1 MREAWRDIRLVASR
15 DFTQRARSKGFVIST
30 LIVMLFIGAIVA
42 VPAIANRDPQLRY
55 DLGLVGRVEP
65 RLDEVLRLALEQSE
79 GQIDITTLAFATRAD
94 GDRAL
99 ERGEIDALLV
109 DSERLVFEDSEIEQ
123 LSAVI
128 NRAVYSSRLPDELA
142 ALGITLEQARGLLT
156 EQVLTFES
164 LSAGA
169 IGEDGDPAEASAR
182 DGRRWMAFAGGWLL
196 MISITTYGQWVL
208 LGVIEEKTSKVGEVL
223 LATLPAHHLIA
234 GKVLGIGMVGL
245 LQLSLVGLVVAA
257 ALPLGNGFEVPAGAF
272 AIAGSVALWFILGF
286 AFYAVGFAVA
296 GATVGRPEDAQ
307 YGSLPVILVLLSAY
321 ALATAVSVVGLGDQ
335 RWVQIA
341 SYLPPLAPMLM
352 PTRAALGHVAVWE
365 FIPSIALML
374 LAIYSLLRIGGRIYA
389 GGQIQSGPRM
399 GLREL
404 WRIVRG

>member
-1 MREAWRDIRLVASR
+1 MREALRDVWLVASR
-15 DFTQRARSKGFVIST
+15 DFTQRAKSKGFVIST
-30 LIVMLFIGAIVA
+30 LIVMLFVGAIVA
-42 VPAIANRDPQLRY
+42 VPALANREPELRY

-65 RLDEVLRLALEQSE
+65 RLNEVLRLARQQSE
-79 GQIDITTLAFATRAD
+79 GQLDITTLPFETRAD

-99 ERGEIDALLV
+99 QRGEIDALLV
-109 DSERLVFEDSEIEQ
+109 DSERLVFEGGEVEE
-123 LSAVI
+123 LSLAI

-164 LSAGA
+164 LTDDAV
-169 IGEDGDPAEASAR
+169 GEDADPAEDTAE

-234 GKVLGIGMVGL
+234 GKVLGVGMVGL
-245 LQLSLVGLVVAA
+245 LQLSLVGLLVAIE
-257 ALPLGNGFEVPAGAF
+257 LPFGQGFEVPEGAF
-272 AIAGSVALWFILGF
+272 AIAGSVALWFVLGF
-286 AFYAVGFAVA
+286 ALYAVGFAVA
-296 GATVGRPEDAQ
+296 GATVGRQEDAQ

-352 PTRAALGHVAVWE
+352 PTRAALGHVALWE
-365 FIPSIALML
+365 FVPAIALML
-374 LAIYSLLRIGGRIYA
+374 LAIYSLLRLGGRIYA

-404 WRIVRG
+404 WRMVRS